1 MQTHAYKVFIAI
13 CLFTAT
19 ALLLLVRTPPN
30 SSLNSEQLR
39 QLRAQ
44 SNELTSSSNQTT
56 SLLNQAKSSIT
67 SSQQGEQQSQ
77 SNTTAPSGSINTPGN
92 TDAHNTNAPGTTELH
107 QRLWVDPA
115 SSGEPWGHTVK
126 GLLTFRGNPTRTY
139 YGSGPLP
146 DDPHIVWRFPE
157 DTPLCSTSSAPDRDT
172 SLWCGSGWTGQ
183 PAIFEHNE
191 RTWLVMGTFS
201 GNVHFL
207 DAHTGKRILPDFET
221 SDIIK
226 GSVTVD
232 PDGYPLVYV
241 GSRDNF
247 YRVISFD
254 TETPKELW
262 SLNAY
267 DVAPVKWN
275 NDWDGAGL
283 VLNDYLIVGGENSHI
298 HIVKL
303 NRSYLAD
310 GSVTVDPE
318 LVFNAPGWD
327 DELIAA
333 VGNNVSIENSV
344 AVSGNIMYFANSG
357 GLVQGWDIGGLDEGE
372 TPERVFRFWTGDDTD
387 ASLVIDEAGMLY
399 VAVEYERG
407 NARSHE
413 VGQIMKLNP
422 SSETPL
428 VWSVE
433 AQDGLGSGV
442 WATPGLYRDLLI
454 VPTSSG
460 EALGIDTATGD
471 VLWTV
476 DLAASSWSSPVIVDD
491 VWIQADCGGRLSA
504 FDLNSH
510 TSTSRH
516 ATTRNE
522 HTTTSM
528 SQSDTDTNQPVEL
541 WRINLGG
548 CIESTPAVWNG
559 IVVVGTKQGW
569 IYGIR

>member
-1 MQTHAYKVFIAI
+1 
-13 CLFTAT
+13 
-19 ALLLLVRTPPN
+19 
-30 SSLNSEQLR
+30 
-39 QLRAQ
+39 
-44 SNELTSSSNQTT
+44 
-56 SLLNQAKSSIT
+56 
-67 SSQQGEQQSQ
+67 
-77 SNTTAPSGSINTPGN
+77 
-92 TDAHNTNAPGTTELH
+92 
-107 QRLWVDPA
+107 
-115 SSGEPWGHTVK
+115 
-126 GLLTFRGNPTRTY
+126 
-139 YGSGPLP
+139 
-146 DDPHIVWRFPE
+146 
-157 DTPLCSTSSAPDRDT
+157 
-172 SLWCGSGWTGQ
+172 
-183 PAIFEHNE
+183 
-191 RTWLVMGTFS
+191 MGTFS

-207 DAHTGKRILPDFET
+207 DANTGKRILPDFET
-221 SDIIK
+221 NDIIK
-226 GSVTVD
+226 GSVTID

-327 DELIAA
+327 DELISA

-387 ASLVIDEAGMLY
+387 ASLVIDKAGMLY

-413 VGQIMKLNP
+413 VGQIMKLDP

-442 WATPGLYRDLLI
+442 WATPGLYRNLLI

-491 VWIQADCGGRLSA
+491 IWLQADCGGRLSA
-504 FDLNSH
+504 FDLNSDTNTSTPNNTPNSH
-510 TSTSRH
+510 SDTPNNHTDTLNSDTNTSTSP
-516 ATTRNE
+516 
-522 HTTTSM
+522 SV
-528 SQSDTDTNQPVEL
+528 DQPVEL
-541 WRINLGG
+541 WHINLGG
-548 CIESTPAVWNG
+548 CIESTPAVWGG